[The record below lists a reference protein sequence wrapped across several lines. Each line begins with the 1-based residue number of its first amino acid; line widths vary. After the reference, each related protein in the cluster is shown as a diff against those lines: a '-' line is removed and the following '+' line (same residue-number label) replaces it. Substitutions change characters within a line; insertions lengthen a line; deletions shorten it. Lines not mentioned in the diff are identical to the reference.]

1 MLDAV
6 LTFARRNA
14 ARQWQR
20 IFFTTHPYLSGIIAM
35 IIAFDEFNLSITIK
49 LSTLANAFVTYNTVV
64 FGFTA
69 TAVALAIAIP
79 NERFVRFLSSGSG
92 KSTAFRD
99 FLFVLAWN
107 GVVHFLAFFTIL
119 PVSASGD
126 SWVLDPA
133 STNTMRIYF
142 FFACWIQL
150 YACFQFLVTT
160 LGVYELADLYAQ
172 YVAKTPTATEQKHS
186 TTGGSDQA

>member
-1 MLDAV
+1 MLDSV
-6 LTFARRNA
+6 FIFVQRNA

-20 IFFTTHPYLSGIIAM
+20 ILFTTHPYLSGIISM
-35 IIAFDEFNLSITIK
+35 IIAFDMMNLSMTIK

-79 NERFVRFLSSGSG
+79 NERFVRFLSNGSS

-99 FLFVLAWN
+99 FLFVLSWN
-107 GVVHFLAFFTIL
+107 GAVHFLAFFGII
-119 PVSASGD
+119 PVIASGD
-126 SWVLDPA
+126 GWILD
-133 STNTMRIYF
+133 STSNIGMRLYF
-142 FFACWIQL
+142 FFASWIQI

-160 LGVYELADLYAQ
+160 LSVYELADLYAQ
-172 YVAKTPTATEQKHS
+172 YVAKVPASIEQKP
-186 TTGGSDQA
+186 TPAGNSDRA

>member
-1 MLDAV
+1 MLDSV
-6 LTFARRNA
+6 LTFARKNA

-35 IIAFDEFNLSITIK
+35 IIAFDMFDLSITIK

-107 GVVHFLAFFTIL
+107 GVVHFLAFFCII
-119 PVSASGD
+119 PISASGD
-126 SWVLDPA
+126 NWMLDPMSA
-133 STNTMRIYF
+133 TGMRLYF
-142 FFACWIQL
+142 FAACWVQL

-172 YVAKTPTATEQKHS
+172 YVAKVPASAEQKQS
-186 TTGGSDQA
+186 TAGSSDRV